1 MLDHPGVPAA
11 AAYREVPSDNPV
23 CRAYPAAQHPQAL
36 KDLLLAQ
43 ASRPVQHLGQTLLS
57 LGVIT
62 PADLEEALKPTA
74 PGASQPLG
82 ARLVEQGRISAEQLD
97 QALNLQLGYVRVDV
111 LHFPI
116 EPQAWSRVPVSLLQ
130 RLNVLPL
137 MHWDGQLLV
146 AMADP
151 KRQGDLDEVAWASE
165 CRVRPAVAEASAIRQ
180 RLQAIIQGRDEAG
193 LQAAA
198 TDALGLA
205 ERWLAHAQAQTSQGW
220 ADAWAEA
227 DPPQPDE
234 GDSGLVQWVH
244 QMIIDAHTQGAS
256 DIHVEAPA
264 GREKVR
270 IRFRLDGRLQAYREL
285 PHTLRA
291 ALVSRLKVM
300 CGLDIAE
307 RRKPQDGKMA
317 FGRFCPEHPLELR
330 MVTIPTVQGLEDV
343 VLRLLTAAQ
352 AMTLEQL
359 GLHPHTLSRFQSVV
373 SRPHGLILCA
383 GPTGSG
389 KSTTLHAALAHLN
402 TPERKIWTAEDPVEL
417 TQPGL
422 RQVQIN
428 PRIDWTFGQAL
439 RSSLR
444 EDPDVIMVG
453 EVRDRDTA
461 RTAVEAAL
469 TGHLVLSTIHTN
481 SAAETVTR
489 LLDMGLDPFHLGDA
503 LLAVMGQRLVRR
515 LCPQCRQSR
524 PATAAERQERLH
536 EHGRDGPH
544 PGGFALGR
552 LRAEGSTDADAASGL
567 MSWQAP
573 GCAHCQGGGLRGRIG
588 LHELLVVS
596 PDIRGLI
603 QARTP
608 SSALQACALEQG
620 MVSLR
625 QDGVEKVWQGLTTL
639 EEVRATCPA

>member
-1 MLDHPGVPAA
+1 MLDHPVVPAA
-11 AAYREVPSDNPV
+11 AAYREVPPDNPV

-62 PADLEEALKPTA
+62 PAELEEALTPTA

-82 ARLVEQGRISAEQLD
+82 ARLVEQGRISPEQLD

-205 ERWLAHAQAQTSQGW
+205 ERWLAHAQAQTPQGW

-256 DIHVEAPA
+256 DIHVEALA

-359 GLHPHTLSRFQSVV
+359 GLHPHTLGRFQSVV
-373 SRPHGLILCA
+373 NRPHGLILCA

-439 RSSLR
+439 RSFLR
-444 EDPDVIMVG
+444 ADPDVIMVG

-515 LCPQCRQSR
+515 LCPQCQGAGCAVCGQTGYQGRTGIFELMVTDDTLRALVHNRASE
-524 PATAAERQERLH
+524 ATIREAALAAGMQLMRDDGERLV
-536 EHGRDGPH
+536 R
-544 PGGFALGR
+544 
-552 LRAEGSTDADAASGL
+552 EGVTSEE
-567 MSWQAP
+567 
-573 GCAHCQGGGLRGRIG
+573 
-588 LHELLVVS
+588 ELLRVTR
-596 PDIRGLI
+596 D
-603 QARTP
+603 
-608 SSALQACALEQG
+608 
-620 MVSLR
+620 
-625 QDGVEKVWQGLTTL
+625 
-639 EEVRATCPA
+639 

>member
-1 MLDHPGVPAA
+1 MLDQPGANAA
-11 AAYREVPSDNPV
+11 PVCPQAPPDDPV

-36 KDLLLAQ
+36 KDLLRAQ
-43 ASRPVQHLGQTLLS
+43 ASRPVQHLGHTLLS
-57 LGVIT
+57 LGLIS
-62 PADLEEALKPTA
+62 PAERDEATKPTA
-74 PGASQPLG
+74 DGASQPWG
-82 ARLVEQGRISAEQLD
+82 ARLVEQGRISPEQLEL
-97 QALNLQLGYVRVDV
+97 ALNLQLGYVRVDAQ
-111 LHFPI
+111 HFPI
-116 EPQAWSRVPVSLLQ
+116 EPQACSRVPMPLLQ

-151 KRQGDLDEVAWASE
+151 KRQGDLDELAWASE
-165 CRVRPAVAEASAIRQ
+165 CRVRPAVAEAAAIRQ
-180 RLQAIIQGRDEAG
+180 RLQAIAQGRDGPG

-198 TDALGLA
+198 AEASGLA
-205 ERWLAHAQAQTSQGW
+205 ERWLAHAQAQTAAGW

-227 DPPQPDE
+227 DPAQPDE
-234 GDSGLVQWVH
+234 ADSGLVQWVH

-256 DIHVEAPA
+256 DIHVEAQA
-264 GREKVR
+264 GRDTVR
-270 IRFRLDGRLQAYREL
+270 IRFRLDGRLQPYREL

-300 CGLDIAE
+300 CSLDIAE

-317 FGRFCPEHPLELR
+317 FGRYCPEHPLELR

-343 VLRLLTAAQ
+343 VLRLLTATQ

-359 GLHPHTLSRFQSVV
+359 GLHPQTLSRFTSVV
-373 SRPHGLILCA
+373 NRPHGLILCA

-439 RSSLR
+439 RAFLR
-444 EDPDVIMVG
+444 ADPDVIMVG

-524 PATAAERQERLH
+524 PAAA
-536 EHGRDGPH
+536 
-544 PGGFALGR
+544 
-552 LRAEGSTDADAASGL
+552 GL
-567 MSWQAP
+567 VSWQAP
-573 GCAHCQGGGLRGRIG
+573 GCAHCQQGGLRGRIG

-603 QARTP
+603 QARQP

-625 QDGVEKVWQGLTTL
+625 QDGVEKVSQGWTTL
-639 EEVRATCPA
+639 EEVRAACPA